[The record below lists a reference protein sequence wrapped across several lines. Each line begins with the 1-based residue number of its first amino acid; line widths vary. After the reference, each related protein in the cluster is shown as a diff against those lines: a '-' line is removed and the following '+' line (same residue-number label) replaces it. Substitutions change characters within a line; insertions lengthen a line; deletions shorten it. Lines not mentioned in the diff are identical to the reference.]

1 MKRVIK
7 IGGVSL
13 DNPPFWI
20 ESFDIKNVKGVSFN
34 TLSGGKII
42 YESIKRNSAMNL
54 TLESRDTGWIK
65 EETLKNI
72 ITLADYLGVE
82 IDVTFSDNTT
92 AKARFRLEERAIEYE
107 PLFDGSKWYK
117 VTIRMAFV

>member
-13 DNPPFWI
+13 DNPLFWV

-34 TLSGGKII
+34 TLSGCKII

-92 AKARFRLEERAIEYE
+92 AKARFRLEEKAIEYE
-107 PLFDGSKWYK
+107 PLYDGSKCYK
-117 VTIRMAFV
+117 VTIRKAFV

>member
-7 IGGVSL
+7 IGSIKL
-13 DNPPFWI
+13 DNPLFWV
-20 ESFDIKNVKGVSFN
+20 ESFEVRNVKAVSFN
-34 TLSGGKII
+34 TLSGSKII
-42 YESIKRNSAMNL
+42 YESIKRKSVNNL

-65 EETLKNI
+65 EDTLEQI

-82 IDVTFSDNTT
+82 VDVTFADNTT
-92 AKARFRLEERAIEYE
+92 SKARFRLEERAIEYE

>member
-13 DNPPFWI
+13 DNPLFWI

-42 YESIKRNSAMNL
+42 YESIKRNRAMNL

>member
-1 MKRVIK
+1 
-7 IGGVSL
+7 
-13 DNPPFWI
+13 
-20 ESFDIKNVKGVSFN
+20 
-34 TLSGGKII
+34 
-42 YESIKRNSAMNL
+42 MNL

>member
-7 IGGVSL
+7 IGGIEL
-13 DNPPFWI
+13 DNPLFWV

>member
-1 MKRVIK
+1 LKALKEKV
-7 IGGVSL
+7 
-13 DNPPFWI
+13 N
-20 ESFDIKNVKGVSFN
+20 
-34 TLSGGKII
+34 
-42 YESIKRNSAMNL
+42 NL

-65 EETLKNI
+65 EETLYELLKIANN
-72 ITLADYLGVE
+72 LGVE

-92 AKARFRLEERAIEYE
+92 AKARFRLEEKVVEYE

>member
-13 DNPPFWI
+13 DNPLFWV

-107 PLFDGSKWYK
+107 PLYDGSKWYK

>member
-13 DNPPFWI
+13 DNPLFWI

>member
-13 DNPPFWI
+13 DNPLFWV

>member
-13 DNPPFWI
+13 DNPLFWV
-20 ESFDIKNVKGVSFN
+20 ESFDIKNVKGVSFD

-42 YESIKRNSAMNL
+42 YESIKRNSAINL

-82 IDVTFSDNTT
+82 VDVTFSDNTT
-92 AKARFRLEERAIEYE
+92 AKARFRLEEKAIEYE
-107 PLFDGSKWYK
+107 PLYDGSKWYK